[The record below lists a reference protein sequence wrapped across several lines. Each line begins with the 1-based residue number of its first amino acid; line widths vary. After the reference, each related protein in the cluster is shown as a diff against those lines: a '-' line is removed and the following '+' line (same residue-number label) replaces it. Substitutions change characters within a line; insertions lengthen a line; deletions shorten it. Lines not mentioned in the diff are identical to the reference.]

1 MMLKDCFRE
10 RVLSRGL
17 AAGLVTADCAVA
29 HIILVTITPCSGRNE
44 FEVHINGTLIFSKVR
59 HDMT

>member
-17 AAGLVTADCAVA
+17 AAGLVTADGRA
-29 HIILVTITPCSGRNE
+29 HIILVTPCSGRNE
-44 FEVHINGTLIFSKVR
+44 FEVHINGTLIFSKV
-59 HDMT
+59 T